1 MFVTQLQIRAFRGI
15 ESLDLRFQPGV
26 NVVIGVNGIGKSSIL
41 DCFATSVFQ
50 YTELLIPNRE
60 VLFPGN
66 ESIRIGYSESS
77 CTISIKVDG
86 GRESSWGWKIIA
98 DESKTIN
105 IIETRNN
112 QIDQKA
118 STLEDLWK
126 VLVAQ
131 KSYREKTS
139 TPCAVYYPAY
149 RHIPQ
154 ESSLRKSLSQSNLEG
169 FPKSNEQILSN
180 KQINFLEFFAWF
192 KEREDLENEQRLES
206 DPSYRDRQ
214 LEAVRNAIPQF
225 LPGFSHLRVRRTNL
239 SITVSKNDQELSIN
253 QLSDGEKSLLTMVA
267 DIARRLAIHHPGL
280 ENPLQGTGVILI
292 DEIDAHLHPQWQR
305 RIVSTLQTT
314 FPNCQFILATHSP
327 FIISDLPPESIH
339 LLSQTADGNVIAQ
352 HPNVSLGRDINQ
364 ILELVM
370 GVPERPDWSGDGLR
384 RLFRLIED
392 GDLEGARQVK
402 IELEQQMGMN
412 EPDVMKAEAM
422 IRRRE
427 LLGK

>member
-26 NVVIGVNGIGKSSIL
+26 NVIIGINGAGKSSIL
-41 DCFATSVFQ
+41 DGLATSLFTLDPKISRHFPNAQSVKTNHTQSSCEIQLSTDHHGDGSLFWTIEHNSSTARSNLVDVFVKTDFPNVEISKLNHSYAYYPTRRYFPQ
-50 YTELLIPNRE
+50 ELLFAE
-60 VLFPGN
+60 SAN
-66 ESIRIGYSESS
+66 EELDVRHLQMSQQAVYEH
-77 CTISIKVDG
+77 
-86 GRESSWGWKIIA
+86 
-98 DESKTIN
+98 
-105 IIETRNN
+105 
-112 QIDQKA
+112 QIDF
-118 STLEDLWK
+118 
-126 VLVAQ
+126 
-131 KSYREKTS
+131 
-139 TPCAVYYPAY
+139 
-149 RHIPQ
+149 
-154 ESSLRKSLSQSNLEG
+154 SN
-169 FPKSNEQILSN
+169 
-180 KQINFLEFFAWF
+180 FFTWF
-192 KEREDLENEQRLES
+192 KEREDLENEKRLE
-206 DPSYRDRQ
+206 DNPSYRDRQ

-402 IELEQQMGMN
+402 IELEQQMGTN
-412 EPDVMKAEAM
+412 EPDVMKAGAM